1 MKKSFVA
8 VALVMG
14 LGTTVAFAENLT
26 SGVETV
32 MAVNDFTPIE
42 VKDLPAAVTEA
53 IAKNFAESTV
63 KEAAV
68 EAAEDGSKTYQVVLT
83 DKEGTESTVIG
94 IFLEVS
100 HDIDGSMMF
109 LLDLESGHYLADKL
123 LMKENVVHEQMEVFD
138 EMELS
143 ALKEVGNII
152 TASYLSALA
161 SMTNLTILPSVPYI
175 CVDMAAAIL
184 SVPAIEFGLVG
195 DRALLIET
203 EICADVAIRGYFIL
217 MPEQESYYKILS
229 ALGLSL

>member
-1 MKKSFVA
+1 MKKFFVA

-83 DKEGTESTVIG
+83 DKEGTENTVFFNEKGEILYRG
-94 IFLEVS
+94 CVPQGAIVKS
-100 HDIDGSMMF
+100 I
-109 LLDLESGHYLADKL
+109 A
-123 LMKENVVHEQMEVFD
+123 
-138 EMELS
+138 LS
-143 ALKEVGNII
+143 DTQTQSRRRL
-152 TASYLSALA
+152 
-161 SMTNLTILPSVPYI
+161 
-175 CVDMAAAIL
+175 
-184 SVPAIEFGLVG
+184 
-195 DRALLIET
+195 
-203 EICADVAIRGYFIL
+203 
-217 MPEQESYYKILS
+217 
-229 ALGLSL
+229 

>member
-83 DKEGTESTVIG
+83 DKEGTESTV
-94 IFLEVS
+94 
-100 HDIDGSMMF
+100 F
-109 LLDLESGHYLADKL
+109 LLVL
-123 LMKENVVHEQMEVFD
+123 
-138 EMELS
+138 
-143 ALKEVGNII
+143 
-152 TASYLSALA
+152 
-161 SMTNLTILPSVPYI
+161 
-175 CVDMAAAIL
+175 L
-184 SVPAIEFGLVG
+184 SVPSVNISSFPLHVLRGLASLDSCIKFQTAIATVYCYWLSPP
-195 DRALLIET
+195 
-203 EICADVAIRGYFIL
+203 CA
-217 MPEQESYYKILS
+217 
-229 ALGLSL
+229 

>member
-53 IAKNFAESTV
+53 IAKNFGTV

-83 DKEGTESTVIG
+83 DKEGTESTVFFNEKGEI
-94 IFLEVS
+94 
-100 HDIDGSMMF
+100 
-109 LLDLESGHYLADKL
+109 
-123 LMKENVVHEQMEVFD
+123 
-138 EMELS
+138 
-143 ALKEVGNII
+143 LK
-152 TASYLSALA
+152 
-161 SMTNLTILPSVPYI
+161 
-175 CVDMAAAIL
+175 
-184 SVPAIEFGLVG
+184 
-195 DRALLIET
+195 
-203 EICADVAIRGYFIL
+203 
-217 MPEQESYYKILS
+217 
-229 ALGLSL
+229 

>member
-68 EAAEDGSKTYQVVLT
+68 EAAEDGSKTVSIRPRACFSPSYNKVKSQTKHVWLLT
-83 DKEGTESTVIG
+83 
-94 IFLEVS
+94 
-100 HDIDGSMMF
+100 
-109 LLDLESGHYLADKL
+109 LL
-123 LMKENVVHEQMEVFD
+123 
-138 EMELS
+138 
-143 ALKEVGNII
+143 
-152 TASYLSALA
+152 
-161 SMTNLTILPSVPYI
+161 
-175 CVDMAAAIL
+175 
-184 SVPAIEFGLVG
+184 
-195 DRALLIET
+195 
-203 EICADVAIRGYFIL
+203 
-217 MPEQESYYKILS
+217 
-229 ALGLSL
+229 